1 MQKPASARR
10 KYFYYQLPQR
20 LDVKAL
26 NKLINF
32 SIEEGFVVNGEEVK
46 PWRLAGLKAEA
57 GHYYLYGSA
66 FKGYALAE
74 VFKADTTS
82 ALADISK
89 LALSLQTL
97 VKNGVKY
104 LEILPDTIYFLKDGS
119 VLFLPPTIFKR
130 IRSLLPEND
139 PAHLTYLKL
148 NNPYARDLTQGLAQ
162 SLVVLAYKILTKRYP
177 FEAKTQE
184 ELKTKIRNSYPL
196 HPRLLVPQLKQ
207 EVADRIAAFFKG
219 RETLLFNLKNWPPL
233 LANWLTTG
241 IHQKTSSKE
250 RAALKRAK
258 EKELKAIKGR
268 LELALFWEKHGRRI
282 LTRSL
287 VGLATVALAIVILVT
302 VLRPRLTKGLSPLE
316 VVKTYYHC
324 LNSLEVDLLRDCL
337 IDGAGQE
344 ELSRAEWMYVT
355 TRQMYA
361 YEQKVY
367 RIPADFWE
375 KQGRKPVT
383 EPYFIDGVAGL
394 ELAQLV
400 SEPEPEFKATYER
413 WLYQPSGPFSSGQM
427 AYHCEDRLVLKKID
441 SAWAIYR
448 ITRLKEYP
456 LEIHFN
462 P

>member
-10 KYFYYQLPQR
+10 KYFYYELPQR

-26 NKLINF
+26 NKLINLGA
-32 SIEEGFVVNGEEVK
+32 EDGFLVNGK
-46 PWRLAGLKAEA
+46 DFKLWRFEGLKADA
-57 GHYYLYGSA
+57 GHYYLYGPV

-74 VFKADTTS
+74 VIKAGIPS

-97 VKNGVKY
+97 VEKGVKY
-104 LEILPDTIYFLKDGS
+104 IEILPDTIYFLKDGS
-119 VLFLPPTIFKR
+119 VLFLPPNIFKK

-139 PAHLTYLKL
+139 PAHLTHLEL
-148 NNPYARDLTQGLAQ
+148 NNPYASNLTRGLTQSLAA
-162 SLVVLAYKILTKRYP
+162 LVYKILTKKYP
-177 FEAKTQE
+177 FEGKTQE
-184 ELKTKIRNSYPL
+184 ELKAKIRRSYPL

-207 EVADRIAAFFKG
+207 EVADRIADFFKG
-219 RETLLFNLKNWPPL
+219 RDDLLFNLKNWPPL
-233 LANWLTTG
+233 LANWLATG
-241 IHQKTSSKE
+241 IDQKIGSKE
-250 RAALKRAK
+250 RAAFKRAK
-258 EKELKAIKGR
+258 EKELKACKQR
-268 LELALFWEKHGRRI
+268 LALALFWERNGRQLLI
-282 LTRSL
+282 GGL
-287 VGLATVALAIVILVT
+287 VGLAAIALVIIILATVF
-302 VLRPRLTKGLSPLE
+302 RPRLTKGLSPLE
-316 VVKTYYHC
+316 VVKTYYRC

-337 IDGAGQE
+337 IEGAAQE

-355 TRQMYA
+355 THQMYA

-375 KQGRKPVT
+375 KQGRKPVK

-394 ELAQLV
+394 EIRELV

-413 WLYQPSGPFSSGQM
+413 WLYQPSGPFSSGQT
-427 AYHCEDRLVLKKID
+427 AYYCEDHLLLKKVG
-441 SAWAIYR
+441 SEWAIYR

-456 LEIHFN
+456 LEINLN